1 MTLQPKDLV
10 AHWRAEGNAD
20 STIDR
25 NLRALWPAFDRGARD
40 KLMLATETP
49 LRITAEDWNPQ
60 GRQQTDK
67 HGAIVPLG
75 PVALAEIKNWTRT
88 AETVLEYNGA
98 PLATNEFFDTLLA
111 EAGVEDCSPKTIR
124 HTVRTWLAEHDIDDK
139 RADLFR
145 GHDRPEG
152 QGSRTGAKYLHLKP
166 SYLAGVREAV
176 DDLFVEPQPLIRGRG
191 LGGYRGVDQPS
202 PDDPATLAVL
212 ANCLP
217 SAETVLVRLL
227 QVSDADRDLE
237 RETRL
242 ELATPTLA
250 RTGDPSK
257 NSGLASQN
265 RTSGASPIKDLR
277 QRAWQV
283 RGNRKLGFVREDALA
298 ALVVK

>member
-1 MTLQPKDLV
+1 
-10 AHWRAEGNAD
+10 
-20 STIDR
+20 
-25 NLRALWPAFDRGARD
+25 
-40 KLMLATETP
+40 
-49 LRITAEDWNPQ
+49 
-60 GRQQTDK
+60 
-67 HGAIVPLG
+67 
-75 PVALAEIKNWTRT
+75 
-88 AETVLEYNGA
+88 
-98 PLATNEFFDTLLA
+98 
-111 EAGVEDCSPKTIR
+111 
-124 HTVRTWLAEHDIDDK
+124 
-139 RADLFR
+139 
-145 GHDRPEG
+145 
-152 QGSRTGAKYLHLKP
+152 
-166 SYLAGVREAV
+166 VREAV